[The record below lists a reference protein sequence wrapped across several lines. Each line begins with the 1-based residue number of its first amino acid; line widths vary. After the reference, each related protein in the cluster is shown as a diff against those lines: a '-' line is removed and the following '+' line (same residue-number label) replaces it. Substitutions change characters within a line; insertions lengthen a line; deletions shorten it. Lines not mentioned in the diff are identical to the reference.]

1 MDEKSTDELKN
12 EIKEVTDIED
22 FLSEKYCQMCS

>member
-22 FLSEKYCQMCS
+22 FLSGTCCQVCF